1 MPTGTK
7 TAFKGWELYIWEE
20 KGETYLSLMFGTNC
34 LKSREE
40 IVKEAVKGIDAI
52 KPKLDELKPGEL
64 VSIAGR
70 EEQTVP
76 PKEQSDQVLEYCKKL
91 GLEAWRYK

>member
-52 KPKLDELKPGEL
+52 KPKLDELKTWG
-64 VSIAGR
+64 IGFDCR
-70 EEQTVP
+70 T
-76 PKEQSDQVLEYCKKL
+76 
-91 GLEAWRYK
+91 